1 MSTVRISDAELVS
14 KYVQGHEPAL
24 ERLVLRHA
32 DALLHKIYLKVQDPD
47 LTQDIHQETWIKFV
61 RAVKAGEYTEKGSF
75 PAFIHRVATNLAY
88 DHLRKQKRS
97 PELSMER
104 CGDAV
109 MGVEDGHM
117 NRKRRL
123 CEANGTLTC
132 NAPSIT
138 FRRTNG
144 RSFSCAFMRG

>member
-61 RAVKAGEYTEKGSF
+61 RAVKAGEYT
-75 PAFIHRVATNLAY
+75 
-88 DHLRKQKRS
+88 
-97 PELSMER
+97 
-104 CGDAV
+104 
-109 MGVEDGHM
+109 
-117 NRKRRL
+117 
-123 CEANGTLTC
+123 
-132 NAPSIT
+132 
-138 FRRTNG
+138 
-144 RSFSCAFMRG
+144 